1 MITDT
6 PYHGHTIAVKNCGD
20 FSPPMFFL
28 VRWFMSYDWSHLYTG
43 TAPVHGYSTCT
54 GYSKPRT
61 SILYNDHHIKKSK
74 MSNAIQT
81 ILKEVV
87 DKVVHDNTR
96 KRKHGDLPK
105 LRIKKP
111 NLSWDI
117 KREPIGN
124 GCHLVMSGPNHC
136 GSPVCEIEDPPA
148 LCRLSKSLTSPRG
161 RSQMQSPFT
170 PVTLTPH
177 SPPPLS
183 LTPPALPHTLTGIVP
198 KAEFDEWH

>member
-1 MITDT
+1 
-6 PYHGHTIAVKNCGD
+6 
-20 FSPPMFFL
+20 
-28 VRWFMSYDWSHLYTG
+28 
-43 TAPVHGYSTCT
+43 
-54 GYSKPRT
+54 
-61 SILYNDHHIKKSK
+61 
-74 MSNAIQT
+74 MSNTIQT

-96 KRKHGDLPK
+96 KRKPCDLPK

-111 NLSWDI
+111 KLSWDI

-124 GCHLVMSGPNHC
+124 GFHLVMSGPNHC
-136 GSPVCEIEDPPA
+136 GSPVCQIEDPPA
-148 LCRLSKSLTSPRG
+148 LRPLSKSLTSPRD

-183 LTPPALPHTLTGIVP
+183 LTPPALPHSLTGIVP
-198 KAEFDEWH
+198 KAEFDEWHCEKTLYNGMKCSRWIRPGIYADDVISFWDDGTITRTITTFID